1 MCPEARR
8 PRGPAREV
16 QRYDA
21 RAVVAAGDPRP
32 AGAGAVGAAGEVGGG
47 PVDARAGG
55 GAAAHA
61 GEERQQRRLVG
72 VGLGGGEAG
81 EVGEVEADAE
91 QERRQRHGCLRLW
104 RGWI

>member
-1 MCPEARR
+1 VCPEARR

-47 PVDARAGG
+47 SVDALAGG
-55 GAAAHA
+55 SAAAHA
-61 GEERQQRRLVG
+61 GEERLQRRLVG
-72 VGLGGGEAG
+72 VGLGGGQAAGASWWEAG
-81 EVGEVEADAE
+81 KGEE
-91 QERRQRHGCLRLW
+91 ERRLGL
-104 RGWI
+104 GI